1 MPRVKELKVR
11 VEDRPGMLGEIAAA
25 LGEKKVN
32 IRAVSG
38 WVEGGEGD
46 ARAGDAEVGE
56 GVIRLIVDKV
66 PAARKV
72 LSAHGWTP
80 EEQDILEVELSDKPG
95 ALGAAAA
102 KLGAAGI
109 SISHA
114 YVGPGGARKVAVFLG
129 VADLKAA
136 AKALR

>member
-1 MPRVKELKVR
+1 MPRAKELKVR

-32 IRAVSG
+32 IRGVNG
-38 WVEGGEGD
+38 WGES
-46 ARAGDAEVGE
+46 GE

-66 PAARKV
+66 PVAKKV
-72 LSAHGWTP
+72 LKAHGWTP
-80 EEQDILEVELSDKPG
+80 EEQDVLEIELSDKPG
-95 ALGAAAA
+95 ALGAVAA

-109 SISHA
+109 NISHA
-114 YVGPGGARKVAVFLG
+114 FAGPGGARKVTVFLG
-129 VADLKAA
+129 VADFKAA

>member
-1 MPRVKELKVR
+1 MPRAKELKVR

-38 WVEGGEGD
+38 WGES
-46 ARAGDAEVGE
+46 GE
-56 GVIRLIVDKV
+56 GVIRLVVDKV

-72 LSAHGWTP
+72 LKAHGWTP
-80 EEQDILEVELSDKPG
+80 EEQEVLEVELSDKPG
-95 ALGAAAA
+95 TLGAVAA

-109 SISHA
+109 NISHA
-114 YVGPGGARKVAVFLG
+114 FVGPGGARKVTVYLG